1 MVALENIPDAA
12 KVKADES
19 ALADDAEPTKAEI
32 LADLRE
38 ALKEALAGKG
48 RPAREAL
55 AELRRKIE
63 NDADAS

>member
-1 MVALENIPDAA
+1 MAALENSPDAA
-12 KVKADES
+12 KVKADAS
-19 ALADDAEPTKAEI
+19 ALADDAEPTRAEI
-32 LADLRE
+32 MANLRE
-38 ALKEALAGKG
+38 ALKEALAGEG